1 MVIKMRKIYSGFVLI
16 VLLAAGC
23 ATTQTPP
30 IPVNDDVA
38 RKQAEQAAQRIRTEA
53 ATLRADMATAK
64 IAAAKK
70 DAEVQELRRQMAE
83 FMQAET
89 QRQQKGDERVAE
101 LTMLRSE
108 RDRLQKEKNDLQAQ
122 LANTNHQVASESPAS
137 QNKMKAMDQALALL
151 ARELSQVKQMLAK
164 NQPKSKGKRDAE
176 LMPSGAT
183 ADSAPMIQPAVME
196 NVPDLPR
203 TDDSS
208 VRHIVQPEETLFGI
222 ARDYGISVQQLKK
235 ANGLK
240 GEAVKVGR
248 RLVIPVTQ

>member
-1 MVIKMRKIYSGFVLI
+1 M
-16 VLLAAGC
+16 
-23 ATTQTPP
+23 
-30 IPVNDDVA
+30 PVNDDVA

-53 ATLRADMATAK
+53 AALRADMATAK

-101 LTMLRSE
+101 LTMLRTE
-108 RDRLQKEKNDLQAQ
+108 RDRLQKEKTDLQAQ
-122 LANTNHQVASESPAS
+122 LANPNRQVASESPAS

-164 NQPKSKGKRDAE
+164 NQPKTKGKKDAE

-183 ADSAPMIQPAVME
+183 DESAPMIQPAVME
-196 NVPDLPR
+196 HVPDPPR
-203 TDDSS
+203 ADDSS

-248 RLVIPVTQ
+248 RLIIPVSQ